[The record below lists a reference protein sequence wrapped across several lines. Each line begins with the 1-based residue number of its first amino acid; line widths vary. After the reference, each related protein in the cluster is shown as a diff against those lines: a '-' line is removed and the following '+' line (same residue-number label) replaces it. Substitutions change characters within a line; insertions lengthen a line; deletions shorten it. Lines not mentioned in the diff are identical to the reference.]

1 VAYGGQRIPKC
12 SGADHFVDGE
22 EETNGAYAINTT
34 LALARPQE
42 R

>member
-1 VAYGGQRIPKC
+1 MGYGVQRIPKC
-12 SGADHFVDGE
+12 SGADHLVDGDE
-22 EETNGAYAINTT
+22 EINGAYAIKAA